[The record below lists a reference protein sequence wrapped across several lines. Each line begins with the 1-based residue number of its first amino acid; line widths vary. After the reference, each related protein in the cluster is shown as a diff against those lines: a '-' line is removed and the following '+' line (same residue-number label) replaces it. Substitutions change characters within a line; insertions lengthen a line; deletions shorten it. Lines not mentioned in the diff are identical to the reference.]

1 MQKRQR
7 GFVVA
12 LCLCLLSVSGIYGLY
27 RYQSGQAA
35 QEPEEQIAEAEETP
49 EVQETETANS
59 EETVA
64 QADTEEEEKE
74 EAKIETEEDIY
85 EIGEATLA
93 RTETD
98 SVTAQVPAEE
108 TQTPEEE
115 NTEETEEEEAE
126 ETEET
131 LAGENLLSFAD
142 NSSLMWPV
150 DGEVILEYS
159 MDKSIYFSTL
169 NQYKY
174 HPAIVISAEVGD
186 GVWSAAQGI
195 VSAIEVNEE
204 TGTTLTMS
212 LGSGYEAIY
221 GQLKEL
227 AVQEGDM
234 VEAGSLI
241 GYISEPTKYYTREG
255 SNLYFQ
261 LLKDGE
267 PVDPTEY
274 LN

>member
-7 GFVVA
+7 GFVLA
-12 LCLCLLSVSGIYGLY
+12 LCLCILSVSGIYGLQRY
-27 RYQSGQAA
+27 RSGQAA
-35 QEPEEQIAEAEETP
+35 QEPEEQVAESEETS
-49 EVQETETANS
+49 EEQETETANS
-59 EETVA
+59 EDTVA
-64 QADTEEEEKE
+64 QVDTEDKETE

-98 SVTAQVPAEE
+98 SVTAQVPAEG
-108 TQTPEEE
+108 TPEEE
-115 NTEETEEEEAE
+115 NTEETEKEAE
-126 ETEET
+126 EAEET

-150 DGEVILEYS
+150 DGEIILEYS

-174 HPAIVISAEVGD
+174 HPAIVIDAEVGD
-186 GVWSAAQGI
+186 EVWCTAQGI
-195 VSAIEVNEE
+195 VSEIRVDEE
-204 TGTTLTMS
+204 TGTTLTMT

-227 AVQEGDM
+227 TVQEGDM

-261 LLKDGE
+261 LLRDGE

>member
-1 MQKRQR
+1 M
-7 GFVVA
+7 
-12 LCLCLLSVSGIYGLY
+12 SGIYGLHRY
-27 RYQSGQAA
+27 RSGQAS
-35 QEPEEQIAEAEETP
+35 QEQEEQIAEAEEIP
-49 EVQETETANS
+49 AEAQKETANS
-59 EETVA
+59 EGTVA
-64 QADTEEEEKE
+64 QADTEEKETE

-93 RTETD
+93 QTETD
-98 SVTAQVPAEE
+98 SVTTQAPAAGA
-108 TQTPEEE
+108 PEEE
-115 NTEETEEEEAE
+115 NTYETEEAAE
-126 ETEET
+126 EI
-131 LAGENLLSFAD
+131 LADESLLSFAAD
-142 NSSLMWPV
+142 SALMWPV

-174 HPAIVISAEVGD
+174 HPAIVIGAEVGD
-186 GVWSAAQGI
+186 EVWSAAQGI
-195 VSAIEVNEE
+195 VSAIDVNEE
-204 TGTTLTMS
+204 TGTTLTMT
-212 LGSGYEAIY
+212 LGGGYEAIY

-241 GYISEPTKYYTREG
+241 GYVSEPTKYYTREG

-261 LLKDGE
+261 LLRDGE

>member
-7 GFVVA
+7 GFVLA
-12 LCLCLLSVSGIYGLY
+12 LCLCILSVSGIYGLHRY
-27 RYQSGQAA
+27 RNGQAA
-35 QEPEEQIAEAEETP
+35 QEQEEQIAETEDASEE
-49 EVQETETANS
+49 QETETANS
-59 EETVA
+59 EGTVA
-64 QADTEEEEKE
+64 QADTEEKETE

-85 EIGEATLA
+85 EIGEVTLA
-93 RTETD
+93 RTGTD
-98 SVTAQVPAEE
+98 SVTAQAPAEG
-108 TQTPEEE
+108 TPEEE
-115 NTEETEEEEAE
+115 NTEETEEEES
-126 ETEET
+126 EET
-131 LAGENLLSFAD
+131 LAGESLLSFAD
-142 NSSLMWPV
+142 NSALMWPV
-150 DGEVILEYS
+150 DGEIILEYS
-159 MDKSIYFSTL
+159 MDRSIYFSTL

-174 HPAIVISAEVGD
+174 HPAIVIDAEVGD
-186 GVWSAAQGI
+186 EVWAAAQGI
-195 VSAIEVNEE
+195 VSAIDVNEE
-204 TGTTLTMS
+204 TGTTLTMT
-212 LGSGYEAIY
+212 LGSGYEAVY

-241 GYISEPTKYYTREG
+241 GYVSEPTKYYTREG